1 MAWEPRIGF
10 LGSFGDH
17 QCLKESSNLFPSEGA
32 ECMQGCESE
41 GHNLG
46 AIKDIYRHHTFIVMF
61 LFVYIM
67 LQFGQ
72 LLISYL

>member
-46 AIKDIYRHHTFIVMF
+46 WNWYQSVSDERAQDTIVKENEGK
-61 LFVYIM
+61 IA
-67 LQFGQ
+67 
-72 LLISYL
+72 